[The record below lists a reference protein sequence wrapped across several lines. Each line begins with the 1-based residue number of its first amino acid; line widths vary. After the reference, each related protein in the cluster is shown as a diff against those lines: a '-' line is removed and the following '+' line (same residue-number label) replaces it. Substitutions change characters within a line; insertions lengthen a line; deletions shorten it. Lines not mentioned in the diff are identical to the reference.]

1 MFKLS
6 RMTDLKSTGEKCD
19 DRIVPAYTTDK
30 LRHTKGEIQ
39 ATVRFDKSIK
49 WRIVDEFG
57 VDFLKYDSD
66 GNIVITFTW
75 SDVPAFY
82 QYILSFGDKAEII
95 SPDNYRKEFAEILK
109 NMHEHYQT

>member
-1 MFKLS
+1 MIMSCS
-6 RMTDLKSTGEKCD
+6 RVLLC
-19 DRIVPAYTTDK
+19 IVFPPLA
-30 LRHTKGEIQ
+30 
-39 ATVRFDKSIK
+39 V
-49 WRIVDEFG
+49 
-57 VDFLKYDSD
+57 YDQGC